1 MTAKQ
6 PNARERILDIAQQ
19 KILLKGYS
27 ATSIDEIR
35 QDAHITKGGFFYH
48 FNDKNELALA
58 LVQRYLDSDE
68 VFFNDLFERAES
80 LSEDPLQQMLLF
92 LKLLAEAMGDI
103 PNGHPGC
110 LVAAFIYQSM
120 QFEDNVLELIAKGM
134 LDWRQLFKQQLLKVQ
149 EKYPMKTDVSI
160 DELADNLTAIL
171 EGGIVTSLVLKDPD
185 ILSKQILHYRN
196 YIRLLFGD
204 V

>member
-160 DELADNLTAIL
+160 DELADNLPAIL

>member
-35 QDAHITKGGFFYH
+35 NDAHITKGGFFYH

-120 QFEDNVLELIAKGM
+120 QFEDNVLDLIAKGM
-134 LDWRQLFKQQLLKVQ
+134 LDWRHLFKQQLLKAQ
-149 EKYPMKTDVSI
+149 QKYAMKTEVSI

>member
-1 MTAKQ
+1 MTTKQ
-6 PNARERILDIAQQ
+6 PNARERILDVAQQ
-19 KILLKGYS
+19 KILNKGYA

-35 QDAHITKGGFFYH
+35 NEAHITKGGFFYH
-48 FNDKNELALA
+48 FNGKNELALA
-58 LVQRYLDSDE
+58 LVERYLDNDE
-68 VFFNDLFERAES
+68 VFFNSLFKRAET

-120 QFEDNVLELIAKGM
+120 QFEDNVLELIARGM
-134 LDWRQLFKQQLLKVQ
+134 LDWRQLFKKHLDKVS
-149 EKYPMKTDVSI
+149 EKYPMKAEVST
-160 DELADNLTAIL
+160 DELADNLTAII
-171 EGGIVTSLVLKDPD
+171 EGAIVTSLVLKDPP

-196 YIRLLFGD
+196 YIRLLFGS